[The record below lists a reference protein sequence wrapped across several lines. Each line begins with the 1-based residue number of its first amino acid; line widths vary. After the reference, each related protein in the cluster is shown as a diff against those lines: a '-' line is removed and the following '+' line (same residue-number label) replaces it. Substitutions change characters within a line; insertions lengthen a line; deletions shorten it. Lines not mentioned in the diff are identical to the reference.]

1 MDDLKN
7 MRLNETD
14 IHRLT
19 TACKLYQEQTGSEYM
34 WDEYQHLID
43 KLGTMR
49 EQGCCSF
56 SKSIT

>member
-1 MDDLKN
+1 

-14 IHRLT
+14 VHRLT

-43 KLGTMR
+43 KINKLC
-49 EQGCCSF
+49 EQGYCAVS
-56 SKSIT
+56 SVANDG